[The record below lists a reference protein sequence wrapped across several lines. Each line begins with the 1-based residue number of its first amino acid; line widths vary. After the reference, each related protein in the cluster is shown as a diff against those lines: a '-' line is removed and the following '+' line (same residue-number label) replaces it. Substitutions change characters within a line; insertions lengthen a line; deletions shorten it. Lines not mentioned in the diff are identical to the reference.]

1 MIECLSGCIHVFLLA
16 VCAWVGQ
23 AATSQ
28 CNAGARSY
36 RSSLTKGSF
45 KIRLGQFLCSIC
57 RRFCDCL
64 QGRNSSARQA
74 HCDEWRQS
82 EQRSDP
88 RHRWRHDAGVGQSA
102 AESELR
108 REFTHHHQ
116 SNTSRIILRIE
127 YYFISFLSVACCTG
141 RVRSLTP
148 VHTLSK
154 KSNIRPRFP
163 PRSLR
168 LLPPIRLRNTKL
180 SPVKRQILDCGEKIC
195 YAFIALAHFNLWFCL
210 L

>member
-1 MIECLSGCIHVFLLA
+1 MIECLSGCIRVFLLT

-23 AATSQ
+23 AATSW

-36 RSSLTKGSF
+36 CSSLTTGDF
-45 KIRLGQFLCSIC
+45 KIRLGQFLCSIYVDDFVIVYKGEIQVHGK
-57 RRFCDCL
+57 RIVTSDVRVSNGVIHVIDDVMMPEL
-64 QGRNSSARQA
+64 DSPLLNRN
-74 HCDEWRQS
+74 CDE
-82 EQRSDP
+82 RSSITIRVT
-88 RHRWRHDAGVGQSA
+88 RH
-102 AESELR
+102 EL
-108 REFTHHHQ
+108 
-116 SNTSRIILRIE
+116 SLE
-127 YYFISFLSVACCTG
+127 YYFISFLSAACCTG

-180 SPVKRQILDCGEKIC
+180 SPIKRQILDCGEKIC
-195 YAFIALAHFNLWFCL
+195 CASIALVHFNLWFYL